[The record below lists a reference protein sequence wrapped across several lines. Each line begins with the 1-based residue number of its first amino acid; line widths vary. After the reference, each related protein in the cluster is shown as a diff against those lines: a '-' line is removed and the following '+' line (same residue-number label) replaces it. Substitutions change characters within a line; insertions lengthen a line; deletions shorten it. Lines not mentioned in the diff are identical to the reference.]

1 MIRDAACLPQRLF
14 VYPAFLAMLLSP
26 RLTAYAVLVITSAMW
41 GSNAVAARDLLD
53 TLSPLTLTVLRWS
66 VATVALI
73 PFVWR
78 ERWLIYRALRMQ
90 WPLMSL
96 FAVIGFAPNTLVH
109 YLGLQGTTAIFT
121 GLMNSVVPVVVVLI
135 MAVWKKRRPQWLENV
150 GLALSFIG
158 VLTVLV
164 HGEIRHLLAL
174 RISGYDFLVLL
185 GLVIWAFYAVLLLSR
200 PRYLSLTAFVFTVSF
215 LGLMLVVPMLIGEW
229 WVKGV
234 PSFSAREIALV
245 TYIGLVPTLIAMLL
259 FGYGVAQVGPV
270 QAGIFTHLVP
280 LFSALFATVF
290 IHESLYI
297 YHGIGFVLVAGGAV
311 LCCLKPEQMHPR

>member
-1 MIRDAACLPQRLF
+1 
-14 VYPAFLAMLLSP
+14 
-26 RLTAYAVLVITSAMW
+26 MW
-41 GSNAVAARDLLD
+41 GSNAVVARDLLD
-53 TLSPLTLTVLRWS
+53 TLSPMTLTVLRWAI
-66 VATVALI
+66 ATVALI

-78 ERWLIYRALRMQ
+78 ERGLIYRTLRTQ
-90 WPLMSL
+90 WPLMLL
-96 FAVIGFAPNTLVH
+96 FAIVGFAPNTLIS

-121 GLMNSVVPVVVVLI
+121 GLMNSVVPVMVVLI
-135 MAVWKKRRPQWLENV
+135 MAVWKRRQPQLLENI
-150 GLALSFIG
+150 GLALSFVG

-164 HGEIRHLLAL
+164 HGEFRHLLML

-185 GLVIWAFYAVLLLSR
+185 GLAIWALYTVLLLSR
-200 PRYLSLTAFVFTVSF
+200 PRHLSLTAFIFMASL
-215 LGLMLVVPMLIGEW
+215 LGLMLVVPMTMGEW
-229 WVKGV
+229 WVKGM
-234 PSFSAREIALV
+234 PLLSIREIALA
-245 TYIGLVPTLIAMLL
+245 TYIGLVPTLAAMLL

-311 LCCLKPEQMHPR
+311 LCCLKPEQKYR